1 MFNVGRSS
9 FFGARKQ
16 YPSSP
21 ITLTPTEDLL
31 ESNKEQLRVFGRTE
45 EWATVKVLGVGAFGE
60 VILTKN
66 VESNKMVAKKVVPLG
81 DSKTSY
87 EYASEELIHVQL
99 KHPNIVELFCWV
111 MLEDKLQLVMEY
123 CSRGDVQGNL
133 DEIERK
139 DALAY
144 FNQMMEGVEYLH
156 SRGVAHRDLK
166 PGNLLLTQDGVLK
179 IADFGLAAIFIV
191 DGKEIELK
199 GRCGTRVYMAPEVVI
214 DQESSYLGP
223 PIDLWS
229 CGVILVKML
238 TKERPWNE
246 ALPQN
251 RHYRMWL
258 EKSRRL
264 KKTSP
269 WNLLDKSSR
278 SIVDILLEPDPL
290 LRLSR
295 WKSHR

>member
-1 MFNVGRSS
+1 MFNLGRSS
-9 FFGARKQ
+9 FFGLRKR
-16 YPSSP
+16 YSSSP
-21 ITLTPTEDLL
+21 ITLTLTEDVL
-31 ESNKEQLRVFGRTE
+31 ETNKEQLRVFARTE
-45 EWATVKVLGVGAFGE
+45 EWATVRILGVGAFGD

-66 VESNKMVAKKVVPLG
+66 VESNKMVAKKVVPVG
-81 DSKTSY
+81 KSETSY
-87 EYASEELIHVQL
+87 EYTCEELIHVQL
-99 KHPNIVELFCWV
+99 KHPNIVELFCWE

-133 DEIERK
+133 EEIERK

-166 PGNLLLTQDGVLK
+166 PGNLLLTEDRVLK

-191 DGKEIELK
+191 DGKEVELK

-238 TKERPWNE
+238 TKDRPWNE
-246 ALPQN
+246 ALPKN

-269 WNLLDKSSR
+269 WCLLDKTSR